1 MVNDD
6 CSPLEAAMIL
16 KLLGLQKLLD
26 KLFDE
31 RWCSLPLHDAAHHHQ
46 PHPEGR

>member
-1 MVNDD
+1 
-6 CSPLEAAMIL
+6 MIL

-31 RWCSLPLHDAAHHHQ
+31 RWCSLPLHDTAHHQ
-46 PHPEGR
+46 APPRQGR